1 MGTWAL
7 YFEVLF
13 GMIGSL
19 GHNFIYQLT
28 RCQTPHTVILTV
40 PSMRTKN
47 KFV

>member
-19 GHNFIYQLT
+19 GHNFT
-28 RCQTPHTVILTV
+28 TPHTLNSHSSI
-40 PSMRTKN
+40 RENQK
-47 KFV
+47 

>member
-19 GHNFIYQLT
+19 RHNFIYQLT
-28 RCQTPHTVILTV
+28 RCHNPAYRNSQSSI
-40 PSMRTKN
+40 REDQK
-47 KFV
+47 